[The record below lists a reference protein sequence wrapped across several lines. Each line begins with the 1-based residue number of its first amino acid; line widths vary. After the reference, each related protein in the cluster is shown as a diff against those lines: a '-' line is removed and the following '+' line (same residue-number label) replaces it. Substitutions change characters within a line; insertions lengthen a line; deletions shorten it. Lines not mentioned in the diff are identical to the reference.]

1 MHLHVSTC
9 PTRVPSVRPPSRH
22 EASEIQVYPHP
33 VAKLPGSNIR
43 PVHMPSGLVSRIVV
57 NPTQHPHPNRCVRP
71 AAPPSNSPTSVRSSP
86 HRAHAVAPSFSRL
99 LSTCSAH
106 IASCGINFPSSSA
119 STICTSVHTPHPPW
133 SPPRLDV
140 SAPTF
145 PSYFSSGFFPFSI
158 YYRSR
163 ADPGFLPDLS
173 CGVVPSLARSHAFSV
188 LCPVLPISLSVL
200 LPLPSSGLSPAPR
213 HST

>member
-1 MHLHVSTC
+1 MHILLNTPIQTGACVPPHRLRIPQHPSTPPIIVPPLCTSPC
-9 PTRVPSVRPPSRH
+9 PRAVQAPIPDALDQAELQFKSISPMC
-22 EASEIQVYPHP
+22 
-33 VAKLPGSNIR
+33 
-43 PVHMPSGLVSRIVV
+43 PVHIL
-57 NPTQHPHPNRCVRP
+57 
-71 AAPPSNSPTSVRSSP
+71 
-86 HRAHAVAPSFSRL
+86 
-99 LSTCSAH
+99 
-106 IASCGINFPSSSA
+106 FPR
-119 STICTSVHTPHPPW
+119 